1 MQIRDAKD
9 FWSGV
14 MFAAFGI
21 FFMVFARQYDMGTAA
36 RMGPAFFPTM
46 LGGLLLGLGVLVA
59 LKGLTAKTAGRL
71 DRFHFKPLLLVL
83 GAVVA
88 FGLLLR
94 PAGLLVSL
102 TALVVISSLGSDEFD
117 SAMFAAHSR
126 PRDTGADRLHLRPQ
140 HDRAGAADVPAR
152 LRFTWN

>member
-1 MQIRDAKD
+1 MKIKDAKD

-14 MFAAFGI
+14 MFAAFGL
-21 FFMVFARQYDMGTAA
+21 FFMVVSQRYDLGTAA

-46 LGGLLLGLGVLVA
+46 LGGLLLLLGIVTA
-59 LKGLTAKTAGRL
+59 LKALATKSTAGRV

-94 PAGLLVSL
+94 PGGLLVAL
-102 TALVVISSLGSDEFD
+102 AALVFISSLGSDEFKL
-117 SAMFAAHSR
+117 
-126 PRDTGADRLHLRPQ
+126 RDVLLLTIGLAVLVLIVFIYALEMTVPVLPAFLR
-140 HDRAGAADVPAR
+140 
-152 LRFTWN
+152 T

>member
-1 MQIRDAKD
+1 MKINDAKD

-14 MFAAFGI
+14 MFAAFGL
-21 FFMVFARQYDMGTAA
+21 FFVVFSQQYDLGSAA

-46 LGGLLLGLGVLVA
+46 LGGLLLLLGIITM
-59 LKGLTAKTAGRL
+59 LKGLTTKSAASKV

-94 PAGLLVSL
+94 PGGLLVAL
-102 TALVVISSLGSDEFD
+102 AALVFISSLGSDEF
-117 SAMFAAHSR
+117 
-126 PRDTGADRLHLRPQ
+126 
-140 HDRAGAADVPAR
+140 R
-152 LRFTWN
+152 LRDVLLLTIGLAVLVLIVFIYALDMTVPVLPAFLRT